1 MRWVRPAGAA
11 ERAALDSWSRGVGA
25 VLLRGP
31 EAPPVA
37 SGVDALVIVVW
48 NVNVGGGSL
57 GRLLADLRS
66 GELTEGERPG
76 QHVLLLQ
83 EVHRAGAVP
92 ELAPDV
98 RAAARIDPAP
108 PGGRRIGI
116 DAIAERHG
124 LFLYYVPSMRNGP
137 SAVPAEDRGN
147 AILSTLPLSDPV
159 AVELPL
165 ERERRVAIGARV
177 RGTTSDG
184 EPWSLRLVNAHLDPV
199 SSGRRFL
206 RSFGAGRAH
215 QVRHLLGAFQGE
227 GALAMGGDFNTWLG
241 GAREEAIALLRERL
255 PLPVR
260 APTRATALAPL
271 PVPDRL
277 LDHLFFRLP
286 EGWHGDYRVID
297 AAYGSDHRPLV
308 GRVMRHPPR

>member
-1 MRWVRPAGAA
+1 
-11 ERAALDSWSRGVGA
+11 
-25 VLLRGP
+25 
-31 EAPPVA
+31 
-37 SGVDALVIVVW
+37 
-48 NVNVGGGSL
+48 
-57 GRLLADLRS
+57 
-66 GELTEGERPG
+66 
-76 QHVLLLQ
+76 
-83 EVHRAGAVP
+83 
-92 ELAPDV
+92 
-98 RAAARIDPAP
+98 
-108 PGGRRIGI
+108 
-116 DAIAERHG
+116 
-124 LFLYYVPSMRNGP
+124 MRNGP